1 MNAVLDSAPKFRII
15 TEVDLPEV
23 LKIEAT
29 GHAYPWS
36 EGIFLDCLRV
46 GYYCPALISENQI
59 QAYAVMS
66 AAAGEAHIFN
76 LCVLDTLRGNGLGE
90 IMLHHLLECALA
102 GKVNTVFLEVRPS
115 NQIAINL
122 YEKVGFIEVGFRKNY
137 YPDGDGREDALIM
150 AKDIISPVSEINNE
164 GITD

>member
-1 MNAVLDSAPKFRII
+1 MNAMPNAISEFRVI

-23 LKIEAT
+23 LKIESVS
-29 GHAYPWS
+29 HAYPWS

-46 GYYCPALISENQI
+46 GYYCPALIFEGQI
-59 QAYAVMS
+59 QAYGVMS
-66 AAAGEAHIFN
+66 AAVGEAHIFN
-76 LCVLDTLRGNGLGE
+76 LCVLDTERGKGLGE
-90 IMLHHLLECALA
+90 VMLLHLLEAALV
-102 GKVNTVFLEVRPS
+102 GKVKTVFLEVRPS

-150 AKDIISPVSEINNE
+150 AKDIVTSYSHVE
-164 GITD
+164 D

>member
-1 MNAVLDSAPKFRII
+1 VNALPNSTPEFRNI

-23 LKIEAT
+23 LKIEAVS
-29 GHAYPWS
+29 HAYPWS

-46 GYYCPALISENQI
+46 GYYCPALISEGQI
-59 QAYAVMS
+59 HAYGVMS

-76 LCVLDTLRGNGLGE
+76 LCVLDTMRGKGLGE
-90 IMLHHLLECALA
+90 VMLLHLLEGALV
-102 GKVNTVFLEVRPS
+102 GKVKTVFLEVRPS
-115 NQIAINL
+115 NQVAINL

-150 AKDIISPVSEINNE
+150 AKDIVSSLSDLEN
-164 GITD
+164 